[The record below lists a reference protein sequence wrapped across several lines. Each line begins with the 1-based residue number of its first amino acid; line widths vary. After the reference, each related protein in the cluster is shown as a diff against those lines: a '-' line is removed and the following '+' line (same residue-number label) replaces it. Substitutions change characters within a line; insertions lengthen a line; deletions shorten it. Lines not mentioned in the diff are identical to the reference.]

1 MTTTNH
7 DPLDVV
13 HRLSCAIARADDLD
27 HVYQI
32 VLDEVVDVLGVEKAS
47 IMIYDK
53 EAKGLRIAAARG
65 MDPEVM
71 SNAFVRVGEGISG
84 RVFESDE
91 PLLVQD
97 IQSSNVPTPHGER
110 YKTTSLMSAP
120 VTAVPLKMGSEP
132 LGVINVTDKTDGTGF
147 TDSDMRLL
155 TTASNQVAAYV
166 HLTHLAQE
174 VREAQRV
181 MSELEVARSIQ
192 QRLLPAK
199 PLELDYLDV
208 AGKVI
213 PAHQVGGDFFD
224 YFLTHTRKPSFV
236 VADVSGHNVPAAM
249 TTASLRSVV
258 RAQRD
263 ADYTPS
269 MLVQRVNTT
278 LFDDLSSTEQ
288 FVSMIYLQYVQSRQ
302 LIRYTN
308 AGHPPG
314 IVWRAGL
321 NEFESCFTDDPLM
334 GIDALSIFHEKN
346 LVVSKDDV
354 IVLYTDGVT
363 DAANGN
369 GEHYGIGRLREIIK
383 KSAGYDATTISDA
396 IVSAVQEFAG
406 SAAIKDDITVLVCKV
421 L

>member
-1 MTTTNH
+1 MTNKSH
-7 DPLDVV
+7 DPLDIV

-53 EAKGLRIAAARG
+53 EAGGLRIAAARG
-65 MDPEVM
+65 MDPQVM
-71 SNAFVRVGEGISG
+71 SRAFVRVGEGISG
-84 RVFESDE
+84 RVFQSDE

-97 IQSSNVPTPHGER
+97 IQAADMPTPHGGR

-132 LGVINVTDKTDGTGF
+132 LGVINVTDKTNGKGF
-147 TDSDMRLL
+147 TKSDMRLL
-155 TTASNQVAAYV
+155 TTASNQVAAYL
-166 HLTHLAQE
+166 HLTHLAHE
-174 VREAQRV
+174 VREAERV

-192 QRLLPAK
+192 QRLLPEK

-208 AGKVI
+208 AGKVV

-263 ADYTPS
+263 ADYTPA
-269 MLVQRVNTT
+269 MLMQKVNAI
-278 LFDDLSSTEQ
+278 LFGDLSNAEQ
-288 FVSMIYLQYVQSRQ
+288 FVSMIYLQYFQSRQ
-302 LIRYTN
+302 LIRFTN
-308 AGHPPG
+308 AGHPPA
-314 IVWRAGL
+314 IVWRASL
-321 NEFESCFTDDPLM
+321 NEFETCFTDDPLM
-334 GIDALSIFHEKN
+334 GIDPLSIFHEKN
-346 LVVSKDDV
+346 MVVSKDDV

-363 DAANGN
+363 DAANEK
-369 GEHYGIGRLREIIK
+369 GERYGVDRLHEIIK
-383 KSAGYDATTISDA
+383 DSASGDATRITED
-396 IVSAVQEFAG
+396 IVGDVKEFAG
-406 SAAIKDDITVLVCKV
+406 TVPIKDDITVLVCKV

>member
-1 MTTTNH
+1 MTKTNN

-47 IMIYDK
+47 IMIFDK
-53 EAKGLRIAAARG
+53 EAGGLRIAAARG

-71 SNAFVRVGEGISG
+71 SRAFVKVGEGISG
-84 RVFESDE
+84 KVFQSDE

-97 IQSSNVPTPHGER
+97 IQAADMPTPHGKR

-132 LGVINVTDKTDGTGF
+132 LGVINVTDKSDGTGF
-147 TDSDMRLL
+147 TDSDMLLL

-166 HLTHLAQE
+166 HLTNLALE
-174 VREAQRV
+174 VREAERV
-181 MSELEVARSIQ
+181 MGELEVARSIQ
-192 QRLLPAK
+192 QRLLPEK

-208 AGKVI
+208 AGKVV

-249 TTASLRSVV
+249 TTASLRSVL

-263 ADYTPS
+263 ADYSPAT
-269 MLVQRVNTT
+269 MVQKVNTI

-302 LIRYTN
+302 LICYTN
-308 AGHPPG
+308 AGHPPA
-314 IVWRAGL
+314 IVWRASL
-321 NEFESCFTDDPLM
+321 NEFEECSTEDPLM

-346 LVVSKDDV
+346 LVVSKNDV

-363 DAANGN
+363 DAANGA
-369 GEHYGIGRLREIIK
+369 GKRYGVDRLREVIK
-383 KSAGYDATTISDA
+383 ASAGEDAIKISDI
-396 IVSAVQEFAG
+396 IVSDVQEFAG
-406 SAAIKDDITVLVCKV
+406 STAFKDDVTVLVCKV

>member
-1 MTTTNH
+1 MTKVHH

-13 HRLSCAIARADDLD
+13 YRLSCAIARAEDLD

-53 EAKGLRIAAARG
+53 EAQGLRIAAARG
-65 MDPEVM
+65 MDPAIVK
-71 SNAFVRVGEGISG
+71 SAFVRVGEGISG
-84 RVFESDE
+84 RVFQSDD
-91 PLLVQD
+91 PLLIED
-97 IQSSNVPTPHGER
+97 IQAADVPAHDKR

-132 LGVINVTDKTDGTGF
+132 LGVINVTDKLDGSSF
-147 TDSDMRLL
+147 TESDMQLL

-166 HLTHLAQE
+166 HLTNLAVE
-174 VREAQRV
+174 VREAERV

-208 AGKVI
+208 AGRVI

-236 VADVSGHNVPAAM
+236 VADVSGHNIPAAM
-249 TTASLRSVV
+249 MTAALRSVV

-263 ADYTPS
+263 ADLDPAV
-269 MLVQRVNTT
+269 LVQRVNTI

-302 LIRYTN
+302 LVRFTN
-308 AGHPPG
+308 AGHPPAL
-314 IVWRAGL
+314 IWRASL
-321 NEFESCFTDDPLM
+321 KEFEECSTEDPLM
-334 GIDALSIFHEKN
+334 GIDPISVYHEKSV
-346 LVVSKDDV
+346 VVSKGDA

-363 DAANGN
+363 DAANAK
-369 GEHYGIGRLREIIK
+369 GERYGIDRLRRIIKRSSEDRDATKISEIIV
-383 KSAGYDATTISDA
+383 DD
-396 IVSAVQEFAG
+396 VQAFAE

>member
-1 MTTTNH
+1 MTNTNH

-53 EAKGLRIAAARG
+53 DAGGLRIAAARG
-65 MDPEVM
+65 MDPQVM
-71 SNAFVRVGEGISG
+71 SRAFVRVGEGISG
-84 RVFESDE
+84 RVFQSDE
-91 PLLVQD
+91 PLLIQD
-97 IQSSNVPTPHGER
+97 IQTADVPAPHGER
-110 YKTTSLMSAP
+110 YRTTSLMSAP
-120 VTAVPLKMGSEP
+120 VTAVPLRMGSEP

-147 TDSDMRLL
+147 TDSDMLLL

-166 HLTHLAQE
+166 HLTHLASE
-174 VREAQRV
+174 VREAERV
-181 MSELEVARSIQ
+181 MGELEVARSIQ
-192 QRLLPAK
+192 QRLLPEK

-208 AGKVI
+208 AGKVV

-263 ADYTPS
+263 ADYTPAV
-269 MLVQRVNTT
+269 LVQRVNTI
-278 LFDDLSSTEQ
+278 LFDDLSHTEQ
-288 FVSMIYLQYVQSRQ
+288 FVSMIYLQYFQSRQ
-302 LIRYTN
+302 LIRFTN
-308 AGHPPG
+308 AGHPPA
-314 IVWRAGL
+314 IVWRASLG
-321 NEFESCFTDDPLM
+321 EFETCSTDDPLM
-334 GIDALSIFHEKN
+334 GIDPLSIFHEKN

-363 DAANGN
+363 DAANES
-369 GEHYGIGRLREIIK
+369 GERYGVDRLRETIRD
-383 KSAGYDATTISDA
+383 SASGDATRITGN
-396 IVSAVQEFAG
+396 IVDDVQGFAG
-406 SAAIKDDITVLVCKV
+406 SVAIKDDITVLVCKV

>member
-1 MTTTNH
+1 MTKANH

-53 EAKGLRIAAARG
+53 EAGGLRIAAARG

-71 SNAFVRVGEGISG
+71 SRAFVRVGEGISG
-84 RVFESDE
+84 RVFQSDE

-97 IQSSNVPTPHGER
+97 IQAVDMPKPHGGR

-132 LGVINVTDKTDGTGF
+132 LGVINVTDKRDGTGF
-147 TDSDMRLL
+147 TDSDMLLL
-155 TTASNQVAAYV
+155 TTASNQVAAYL
-166 HLTHLAQE
+166 HLTKLAQE
-174 VREAQRV
+174 VREAERV
-181 MSELEVARSIQ
+181 MGELEVARSIQ
-192 QRLLPAK
+192 QRLLPEK

-208 AGKVI
+208 AGKVV

-263 ADYTPS
+263 ADYTPA
-269 MLVQRVNTT
+269 MLVQKVNAV
-278 LFDDLSSTEQ
+278 LFGDLSNAEQ
-288 FVSMIYLQYVQSRQ
+288 FVSMIFLQYVQSRQ
-302 LIRYTN
+302 LIRFTN
-308 AGHPPG
+308 AGHPPA

-321 NEFESCFTDDPLM
+321 GEFETCSTDDPLM
-334 GIDALSIFHEKN
+334 GIDPLSIYHEKN
-346 LVVSKDDV
+346 LVVSRGDV
-354 IVLYTDGVT
+354 ILLYTDGVT
-363 DAANGN
+363 DAANEE
-369 GEHYGIGRLREIIK
+369 GERYGMNRLYDMIK
-383 KSAGYDATTISDA
+383 GSAAGDATKIA
-396 IVSAVQEFAG
+396 ENIVDDVKAFAG
-406 SAAIKDDITVLVCKV
+406 STAFKDDVTVLVCKV

>member
-53 EAKGLRIAAARG
+53 ESQGLRIAAARG

-71 SNAFVRVGEGISG
+71 RRAFVRVGEGISG
-84 RVFESDE
+84 QVFQSDE
-91 PLLVQD
+91 PLLVRD
-97 IQSSNVPTPHGER
+97 IRAADMPTPHGER

-120 VTAVPLKMGSEP
+120 VTAVPLKMGTEP
-132 LGVINVTDKTDGTGF
+132 LGVINVTDKADGTGF
-147 TDSDMRLL
+147 TDSDMLLL

-174 VREAQRV
+174 VREAERV

-192 QRLLPAK
+192 QRLLPEK

-208 AGKVI
+208 AGKVV
-213 PAHQVGGDFFD
+213 PAHHVGGDFFD

-263 ADYTPS
+263 ADYTPAV
-269 MLVQRVNTT
+269 LVQRVNTI
-278 LFDDLSSTEQ
+278 LFDDLSNTEQ
-288 FVSMIYLQYVQSRQ
+288 FVSMIYLQYMQSRQ

-308 AGHPPG
+308 AGHPPA
-314 IVWRAGL
+314 IVWRASL
-321 NEFESCFTDDPLM
+321 SEFETCSTDDPLM
-334 GIDALSIFHEKN
+334 GIDPLSIYHEKN
-346 LVVSKDDV
+346 HVVSKDDV

-363 DAANGN
+363 DAANGK
-369 GEHYGIGRLREIIK
+369 GQRYGVDRLFEIIK
-383 KSAGYDATTISDA
+383 KSAGGDATKITQD
-396 IVSAVQEFAG
+396 IVDDVQEFAG
-406 SAAIKDDITVLVCKV
+406 SVAIKDDITVLVCKV

>member
-1 MTTTNH
+1 MTNTNH

-32 VLDEVVDVLGVEKAS
+32 VLDEIVDVLGVEKAS

-53 EAKGLRIAAARG
+53 EVQGLRIAAARG

-71 SNAFVRVGEGISG
+71 SRAFVRVGEGISG

-97 IQSSNVPTPHGER
+97 IQTSDVPTPHGER
-110 YKTTSLMSAP
+110 YKTMSLMSAP

-132 LGVINVTDKTDGTGF
+132 LGVINVTDKTDGSGF

-166 HLTHLAQE
+166 HLTHLAHE
-174 VREAQRV
+174 VREAERV
-181 MSELEVARSIQ
+181 MGELEVARSIQ
-192 QRLLPAK
+192 QRLLPSK
-199 PLELDYLDV
+199 SLELDCLDV
-208 AGKVI
+208 AGKVV

-263 ADYTPS
+263 ADYTPAV
-269 MLVQRVNTT
+269 LVQRVNTN

-308 AGHPPG
+308 AGHPPA
-314 IVWRAGL
+314 IVWRASL
-321 NEFESCFTDDPLM
+321 NEFALCSTDDPLM
-334 GIDALSIFHEKN
+334 GIDPLSIYHEKN
-346 LVVSKDDV
+346 LVVSKGDV

-363 DAANGN
+363 DALGSD
-369 GEHYGIGRLREIIK
+369 GTRYGVDRLREMIK
-383 KSAGYDATTISDA
+383 KLADDDATTITEA
-396 IVSAVQEFAG
+396 IVRDAQEFAG
-406 SAAIKDDITVLVCKV
+406 STAIKDDITVLVCKV